1 MMQEAIFDVAH
12 LSHVE
17 LLTPVLDKSTSFFVE
32 SMGMSVEHR
41 NETSVYLRCWG
52 DYEKYSVILTQS
64 DQAGA
69 AHTAFRAISPQALE
83 RRVKAI
89 EEAGLGIVWMDGS
102 YGHGRSYRFRTPDGH
117 IMELYYDTEKYV
129 PPQELKPT
137 LKNQHQKFTG
147 HGAAVKH
154 FDHINYLSSNPGRD
168 GEFMESI
175 LGMKKTEQIRM
186 DSGELAAVWYRCT
199 SKSYEV
205 VFTKDSTRAK
215 GRLHHLS
222 FSVDTNE
229 GIWRAANLFVDQK
242 VPIEFAPSKHAIQQT
257 YFVYVMEPGGNRIEI
272 SSGGYLVFDPDH
284 QVITWTEAE
293 RARGQAWGNKTVE
306 SFHTYGTP
314 VVDMEDDD
322 L

>member
-1 MMQEAIFDVAH
+1 MSEPNFDVAH

-17 LLTPVLDKSTSFFVE
+17 LLTPDLEKSAEFFIDSMGLVE
-32 SMGMSVEHR
+32 SHR
-41 NETSVYLRCWG
+41 TDDSIYLRCWG
-52 DYEKYSVILTQS
+52 DYEKYSVQLTQS
-64 DQAGA
+64 DKAGA
-69 AHTAFRAISPQALE
+69 GHTAFRTMSPEALQ
-83 RRVKAI
+83 RRVQAI
-89 EEAGLGIVWMDGS
+89 EKEGLGIGWMDS
-102 YGHGRSYRFRTPDGH
+102 SFGHGPSYRFKTPNGH
-117 IMELYYDTEKYV
+117 IMELYYETEKYNA
-129 PPQELKPT
+129 PPELKPT

-147 HGAAVKH
+147 QGASVKN
-154 FDHINYLSSNPGRD
+154 FDHINYLSSSPARD
-168 GEFMESI
+168 GDFMENI
-175 LGMKKTEQIRM
+175 LGMKKTEQIIL

-205 VFTKDSTRAK
+205 VFTKDSTKAK

-229 GIWRAANLFVDQK
+229 GIWRAANLFVDQG

-284 QVITWTEAE
+284 EVITWTEAE
-293 RARGQAWGNKTVE
+293 RKRGQAWGNKTVE

-314 VVDMEDDD
+314 PVDASDDGK
-322 L
+322 

>member
-1 MMQEAIFDVAH
+1 MREPIFDIAH

-17 LLTPVLDKSTSFFVE
+17 LLTPVLEESTRFFVD
-32 SMGMSVEHR
+32 SMGMFVEHR
-41 NETSVYLRCWG
+41 DEKSVYLRCWG

-64 DQAGA
+64 DHAGA
-69 AHTAFRAISPQALE
+69 AHTAFRTMSPQALE
-83 RRVKAI
+83 RRVRAI
-89 EEAGLGIVWMDGS
+89 EEAGLGLGWMDDS

-117 IMELYYDTEKYV
+117 VMELYYDTEKYR
-129 PPQELKPT
+129 PSQELRPT
-137 LKNQHQKFTG
+137 LKNQHQRFTG
-147 HGAAVKH
+147 QGAAVKH

-168 GEFMESI
+168 GDFMENI
-175 LGMKKTEQIRM
+175 LGMNKTEQIRL

-284 QVITWTEAE
+284 EVITWTEAE
-293 RARGQAWGNKTVE
+293 RARGQAWGNKTVD

-314 VVDMEDDD
+314 VVPVDSDD
-322 L
+322 